1 MKRHFVAFDIG
12 GSKIAVKATETDA
25 ERDVYAAKLKTPA
38 DDGVPAML
46 RVIDEQIAKVPGG
59 KRKLEAIGVAVPGHV
74 DDKGRVLQAG
84 NLRGWRDVPLRKELE
99 DHYRVPVFVEQD
111 ANCGAL
117 GEKWRGVAKK
127 MDDFVF
133 LALGTGVG
141 AGLFVGGS
149 LYRGAHFAAGEA
161 GDMTF
166 PSDEED
172 DETRLSDV
180 VGKETIKK
188 KAKKAT
194 GKKMSAAEA
203 LQKAPRMRALR
214 PVARDVVE
222 HLSSSVVAISTLLDP
237 EAIIFGGGT
246 SKAGEPLLKMVRERV
261 APLKVVRAELLLA
274 KLGSESQ
281 LYGALWG
288 AQQVA
293 SSSRRRASGS

>member
-1 MKRHFVAFDIG
+1 MKRHLVAFDIG
-12 GSKIAVKATETDA
+12 GSKVAVKAMDVDA
-25 ERDVYAAKLKTPA
+25 EHEVYAAKLKTPA
-38 DDGVPAML
+38 DEGVSAML
-46 RVIDEQIAKVPGG
+46 RLIDAQISKVPGG
-59 KRKLEAIGVAVPGHV
+59 KAKLGALGMAVPGHV

-84 NLRGWRDVPLRKELE
+84 NLRGWRDVPLRKQLE
-99 DHYRVPVFVEQD
+99 DRYGVPVFVDKD
-111 ANCGAL
+111 ANCGAI
-117 GEKWRGVAKK
+117 GEKWLGAAKK

-166 PSDEED
+166 PSDES
-172 DETRLSDV
+172 DEKTRLSDV
-180 VGKETIKK
+180 VGKQSIKK

-203 LQKAPRMRALR
+203 LTKARRMRALR
-214 PVARDVVE
+214 PVAEDVVE
-222 HLSSSVVAISTLLDP
+222 HLSSSVVAISALLDP

-246 SKAGEPLLKMVRERV
+246 SKAGEPLLKMVRERIERR
-261 APLKVVRAELLLA
+261 VVRAELLLA
-274 KLGSESQ
+274 KLGTDSQ

-288 AQQVA
+288 AQQA
-293 SSSRRRASGS
+293 MSANRRRAASS

>member
-1 MKRHFVAFDIG
+1 MRRHLVAFDIG
-12 GSKIAVKATETDA
+12 GSKVAVKGVEADG
-25 ERDVYAAKLKTPA
+25 EREVYAAKLKTPA

-46 RVIDEQIAKVPGG
+46 LLLDAQIAKVPGG
-59 KRKLEAIGVAVPGHV
+59 RSSLSALGIAVPGHV
-74 DDKGRVLQAG
+74 DDTGRVQQAG
-84 NLRGWRDVPLRKELE
+84 NLRGWRDVPLRKQLE
-99 DHYRVPVFVEQD
+99 DRYAVPVFVEQD

-117 GEKWRGVAKK
+117 GEKWRGAAKK

-166 PSDEED
+166 PSDERDE
-172 DETRLSDV
+172 ETRLSDV

-188 KAKKAT
+188 RAKKAT

-203 LQKAPRMRALR
+203 LKKAPRMRALR
-214 PVARDVVE
+214 SVARDVVE
-222 HLSSSVVAISTLLDP
+222 HLSSSVVAISALLDP

-246 SKAGEPLLKMVRERV
+246 SKAGNPLLKMVRERV
-261 APLKVVRAELLLA
+261 APLGVVRAQLLLA

-293 SSSRRRASGS
+293 SPSRRRAASS

>member
-1 MKRHFVAFDIG
+1 MRRHLVAFDIG
-12 GSKIAVKATETDA
+12 GSKVAVKGVEADG
-25 ERDVYAAKLKTPA
+25 EREVYAAKLKTPA

-46 RVIDEQIAKVPGG
+46 RLLDAQIAKVPGG
-59 KRKLEAIGVAVPGHV
+59 RSSLSALGIAVPGHV
-74 DDKGRVLQAG
+74 DDTGRVLQAG
-84 NLRGWRDVPLRKELE
+84 NLRGWRDVPLRKQLE
-99 DHYRVPVFVEQD
+99 DRYAVPVFVEQD

-117 GEKWRGVAKK
+117 GEKWRGAAKK

-166 PSDEED
+166 PSDERDE
-172 DETRLSDV
+172 ETRLSDV

-188 KAKKAT
+188 RAKKAT

-203 LQKAPRMRALR
+203 LKKAPRMRALR
-214 PVARDVVE
+214 SVARDVVE
-222 HLSSSVVAISTLLDP
+222 HLSSSVVAISALLDP

-246 SKAGEPLLKMVRERV
+246 SKAGNPLLKMVRERV
-261 APLKVVRAELLLA
+261 APLGVVRAQLLLA

-293 SSSRRRASGS
+293 SPSRRRAASS

>member
-1 MKRHFVAFDIG
+1 MKRHLVAFDIG
-12 GSKIAVKATETDA
+12 GSKVAVKAMDVDSEH
-25 ERDVYAAKLKTPA
+25 EVYAAKLKTPA

-46 RVIDEQIAKVPGG
+46 RLIDAQISKVPGG
-59 KRKLEAIGVAVPGHV
+59 KGKLGALGVAVPGHV
-74 DDKGRVLQAG
+74 DDTGRVLQAG
-84 NLRGWRDVPLRKELE
+84 NLRGWRDVPLRKQLE
-99 DHYRVPVFVEQD
+99 DRYGVPVFVEQD

-117 GEKWRGVAKK
+117 GEKWLGAAKK

-141 AGLFVGGS
+141 AGLFVAGS

-166 PSDEED
+166 PSDEPD
-172 DETRLSDV
+172 DEKTRLSDV
-180 VGKETIKK
+180 VGKQSIKK

-203 LQKAPRMRALR
+203 LAKSRRTRALR
-214 PVARDVVE
+214 PVADDVVE
-222 HLSSSVVAISTLLDP
+222 HLSSSVVAISALLDP

-246 SKAGEPLLKMVRERV
+246 SKAGEPLIKMVRERV
-261 APLKVVRAELLLA
+261 APSRVRAELLLA

-288 AQQVA
+288 AQQVV
-293 SSSRRRASGS
+293 SSSRRRAAGS